1 MGVPC
6 RPRCAPS
13 LPRPPEGK
21 NLGEQLAEPLW
32 ACLRT
37 CKPRERLNEIKFRIE
52 TYTAI
57 SKPVLYFPNTNN
69 KVENFLNANS
79 LNFVFFSNALF
90 ITGYANKCVC
100 VIPRSRAAA
109 LNRAP
114 GGLSAAEA
122 TAATSNMGTRSTFG
136 FFFLFIS
143 NLAFSLFYLSP
154 CGSHICAFSYSD
166 SFFFISNLAFSLLSF
181 SLWVSYLCFLQV

>member
-1 MGVPC
+1 MIISKNKSFCARKKYPRVVFSAWLICSVTLLGVPC

-21 NLGEQLAEPLW
+21 NLGEHLAEPLW

-57 SKPVLYFPNTNN
+57 SKPVLCFPNTNN

-79 LNFVFFSNALF
+79 LNVFFFLSNALF

-122 TAATSNMGTRSTFG
+122 RAATSNMGTRSTFG
-136 FFFLFIS
+136 FFSCL
-143 NLAFSLFYLSP
+143 SL
-154 CGSHICAFSYSD
+154 I
-166 SFFFISNLAFSLLSF
+166 
-181 SLWVSYLCFLQV
+181 